1 MPDHGRPIACGYFLV
16 PNADA
21 PLLATAVEAVAS
33 GLDYIAIQDHPYQRR
48 YVDSAAAA

>member
-1 MPDHGRPIACGYFLV
+1 MPDHGRPIAFGYFLV

-21 PLLATAVEAVAS
+21 QLLATAVEAEAR